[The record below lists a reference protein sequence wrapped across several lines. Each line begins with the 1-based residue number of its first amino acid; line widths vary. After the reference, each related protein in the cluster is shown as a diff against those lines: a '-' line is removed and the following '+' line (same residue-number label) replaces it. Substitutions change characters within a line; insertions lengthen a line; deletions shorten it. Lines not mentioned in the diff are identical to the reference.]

1 MLRALIPPDARGRSN
16 DQGEA
21 PRKAGRL
28 PFDYKES
35 RVIEADA
42 DHPSTADERPRLFHV
57 IDPRIFDRRLLDELC
72 DLATRVRR
80 IAKSPAGE
88 LFLQSLL
95 PTRRAMLY
103 FTQPS
108 TRTFLSFNNACHI
121 LGIRTSEIRDPST
134 SSEVK
139 GERFEDSIR
148 TFSSYVDVII
158 MRTREP
164 GRAAQAARLMDS
176 IPRPIPVIN
185 AGSGSD
191 QHPTQALLDIYTLDR
206 SFAERGGI
214 DGKVIGMMGDLKRGR
229 TVRSLSYLM
238 KCYRGVRLV
247 FIAPKP
253 FAMEPDV
260 KAHLAEHDIEFAET
274 DRLDDVLPELD
285 ALYVTRM
292 QSEWD
297 VAGESKAVDL
307 ARFSVGAAEL
317 ARLKPDSIIMPPRPR
332 GPEIDPAVDADPRA
346 VYWRQERNGMWM
358 RVAVLLKIFG
368 LDERVREDFPGGEA

>member
-1 MLRALIPPDARGRSN
+1 VIQSGADPQPATESPP
-16 DQGEA
+16 
-21 PRKAGRL
+21 
-28 PFDYKES
+28 
-35 RVIEADA
+35 
-42 DHPSTADERPRLFHV
+42 TLFHV
-57 IDPRIFDRRLLDELC
+57 IDPRIFERRLLDELC
-72 DLATRVRR
+72 ELATHVRR
-80 IAKSPAGE
+80 VAKTHAGE
-88 LFLQSLL
+88 MFLQNLL

-191 QHPTQALLDIYTLDR
+191 QHPTQALLDIYTLER

-229 TVRSLSYLM
+229 TVRSLCYLM
-238 KCYRGVRLV
+238 KNYSGVRLV
-247 FIAPKP
+247 FIAPSQ

-260 KAHLAEHDIEFAET
+260 KQHLVDHGIEFVET
-274 DRLDDVLPELD
+274 DRIEDALPELD

-297 VAGESKAVDL
+297 VAGESSAVDL
-307 ARFSVGAAEL
+307 TRFSIGPREL
-317 ARLKPDSIIMPPRPR
+317 QLLKADSIIMHPLPR
-332 GPEIDPAVDADPRA
+332 GPEIDPLIDADPRA
-346 VYWRQERNGMWM
+346 MYWRQERNGMWM

-368 LDERVREDFPGGEA
+368 LDGRVLEIEPPE

>member
-1 MLRALIPPDARGRSN
+1 LDQDSEGRKRPATA
-16 DQGEA
+16 EA
-21 PRKAGRL
+21 
-28 PFDYKES
+28 
-35 RVIEADA
+35 
-42 DHPSTADERPRLFHV
+42 PRLFHV
-57 IDPRIFDRRLLDELC
+57 IDPRTFSRPLLDELC
-72 DLATRVRR
+72 ELATHVRR
-80 IAKSPAGE
+80 IAKSPSGE
-88 LFLQSLL
+88 LFLQSLF

-158 MRTREP
+158 MRTREG
-164 GRAAQAARLMDS
+164 GRAAQAARLMDT

-191 QHPTQALLDIYTLDR
+191 QHPTQALLDISTLDR

-229 TVRSLSYLM
+229 TVRSLCYLM
-238 KCYRGVRLV
+238 KNYSDVQLI
-247 FIAPKP
+247 FIAPAQ
-253 FAMEPDV
+253 FAMERDV
-260 KAHLAEHDIEFAET
+260 KDHLTEHGITFVET
-274 DRLDDVLPELD
+274 ERLDDALPRLD

-297 VAGESKAVDL
+297 TAGESAAVDL
-307 ARFSVGAAEL
+307 APFSVGAREL
-317 ARLKPDSIIMPPRPR
+317 ELLKPDSIVMHPLPR
-332 GPEIDPAVDADPRA
+332 GPEIDPAVDDDPRA

-358 RVAVLLKIFG
+358 RVAVLIKILG
-368 LDERVREDFPGGEA
+368 AERRVAELAAAIENMP